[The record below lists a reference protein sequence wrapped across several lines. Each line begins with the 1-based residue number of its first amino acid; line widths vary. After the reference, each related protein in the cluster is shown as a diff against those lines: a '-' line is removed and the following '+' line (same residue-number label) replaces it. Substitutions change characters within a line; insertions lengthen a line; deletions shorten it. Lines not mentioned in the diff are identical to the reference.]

1 MDNGD
6 PFLDIE
12 EPLIIIAKSR
22 PQGGGPFSPIGF
34 QPNIRKLLSVWEV
47 EDLTDIEGRIP
58 STSVPVNNT
67 KRQWEGI
74 AGRQQKRRRHQEAGS
89 TASIEAAF
97 EVFSQLVAK
106 EVAKEMAKVKK
117 TQSQIIVGGDSDGND
132 GDSFIDRDTFI
143 DWEDGLEEEG

>member
-1 MDNGD
+1 MGDED

-12 EPLIIIAKSR
+12 EPLVVMAKGR
-22 PQGGGPFSPIGF
+22 PRSDGPFSPIGL
-34 QPNIRKLLSVWEV
+34 QPSIRRLPSAWEV
-47 EDLTDIEGRIP
+47 ENLTDIEGRIP
-58 STSVPVNNT
+58 SASAPVNNT

-106 EVAKEMAKVKK
+106 EVAKEVAKVKE
-117 TQSQIIVGGDSDGND
+117 T
-132 GDSFIDRDTFI
+132 
-143 DWEDGLEEEG
+143 